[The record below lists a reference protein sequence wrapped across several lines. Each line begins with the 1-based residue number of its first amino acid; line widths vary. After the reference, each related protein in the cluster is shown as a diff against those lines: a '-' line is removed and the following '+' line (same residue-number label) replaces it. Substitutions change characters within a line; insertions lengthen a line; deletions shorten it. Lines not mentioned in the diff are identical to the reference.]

1 MIDPNFIDQ
10 CFPKPSYRPQQKE
23 VIQSII
29 HCINSGKKYI
39 IAELP
44 TGTGKSPI
52 AVTLARLVESAYYIT
67 TTKILQD
74 QIENDFGDSIATLKG
89 RSNYPCTV
97 YDNFKNELRKQ
108 LGTNLVEQDA
118 SLKPSCSEGH
128 CKKRLGSSKC
138 RLCVPT
144 KIEIEEN
151 PLPNGLQHS
160 YCPYYERYYR
170 AANSKIASMNFDNF
184 ILHLNYG
191 KTFGNRKL
199 LIIDECLHPHTYIQT
214 EVGRIP
220 IGKLVNNRINVK
232 VASWNFGTNKIE
244 YKPIVRWLK
253 RDKNLTFKV
262 LAGNS
267 VFYPTSDHKIYT
279 PTGKKKLSE
288 LNVGDEVITRNYQI
302 TYHQKQLVLGS
313 LLGDASLNIV
323 NSKRVSKKY
332 VNKGTRAR
340 VKFRHGPKQFDYL
353 SWKYKILINHAKTAP
368 KLKNSSGFTK
378 LTASFSTSCEFYDI
392 IKPTLINDVKSP
404 NFEWLNEIDEFGLA
418 VWYMDDGG
426 LTNNVARFHSN
437 DFTYC
442 ENECLVN
449 WLFNKFGIRSSIKTA
464 KKKDGKSY
472 YYVSLYRDSTKLLA
486 SLIAKYV
493 PNNMRYKLPS
503 SEYDEYDE
511 YDNNIEIQ
519 DCCET
524 SVSKILSI
532 EPYKETV
539 TYDLEVADNHN
550 YFAGNT
556 LVSNCHNTEEKL
568 LNFLETTI
576 SSKHINNRIP
586 KLETPL
592 EYINWLKRIDA
603 TGTLKE
609 RYEEARGSLNIK
621 LMQHYENLLMKYVN
635 FIIEVTNDPTGWV
648 VEYSTENDE
657 DIVSAK
663 PIFAKSAAKK
673 LLFSH
678 ADIIIFLSATILNAN
693 TFANNLGINKD
704 EYSAYRIGSNFP
716 VENRPI
722 ILDYAGKFTGGKD
735 KQQIWIKPLT
745 RKVEEIARNFPNER
759 GIIHTHSF
767 GIQKGI
773 VENAALDV
781 RKRFLEQ
788 HNFINKTEML
798 EHHAKTPGSI
808 IIAPAMH
815 EGIDLKDDLSRFQ
828 ILCKVPYANYYEN
841 IQLMARMELDP
852 PYYEY
857 ITIMKLVQ
865 SVGRSVRSETDWA
878 YTYIIDESFER
889 IYKTNNSFPLWFKE
903 AVTKNLK
910 SKINVGS

>member
-199 LIIDECLHPHTYIQT
+199 LIIDE
-214 EVGRIP
+214 
-220 IGKLVNNRINVK
+220 
-232 VASWNFGTNKIE
+232 A
-244 YKPIVRWLK
+244 
-253 RDKNLTFKV
+253 
-262 LAGNS
+262 
-267 VFYPTSDHKIYT
+267 
-279 PTGKKKLSE
+279 
-288 LNVGDEVITRNYQI
+288 
-302 TYHQKQLVLGS
+302 
-313 LLGDASLNIV
+313 
-323 NSKRVSKKY
+323 
-332 VNKGTRAR
+332 
-340 VKFRHGPKQFDYL
+340 
-353 SWKYKILINHAKTAP
+353 
-368 KLKNSSGFTK
+368 
-378 LTASFSTSCEFYDI
+378 
-392 IKPTLINDVKSP
+392 
-404 NFEWLNEIDEFGLA
+404 
-418 VWYMDDGG
+418 
-426 LTNNVARFHSN
+426 
-437 DFTYC
+437 
-442 ENECLVN
+442 
-449 WLFNKFGIRSSIKTA
+449 
-464 KKKDGKSY
+464 
-472 YYVSLYRDSTKLLA
+472 
-486 SLIAKYV
+486 
-493 PNNMRYKLPS
+493 
-503 SEYDEYDE
+503 
-511 YDNNIEIQ
+511 
-519 DCCET
+519 
-524 SVSKILSI
+524 
-532 EPYKETV
+532 
-539 TYDLEVADNHN
+539 
-550 YFAGNT
+550 
-556 LVSNCHNTEEKL
+556 HNTEEKL

-576 SSKHINNRIP
+576 SSKHISNRIP

-663 PIFAKSAAKK
+663 PIFVKSAAKK